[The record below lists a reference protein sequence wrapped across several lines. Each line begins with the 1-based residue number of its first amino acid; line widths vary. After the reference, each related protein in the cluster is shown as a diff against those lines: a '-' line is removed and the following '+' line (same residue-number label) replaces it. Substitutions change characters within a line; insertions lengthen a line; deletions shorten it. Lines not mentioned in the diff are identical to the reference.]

1 MAASTVSFLT
11 NSDRTGR
18 SDALDEALRRM
29 VSSTFVQGR
38 FRVAMPIIMAGGSA
52 ATVTVWPEGN
62 GETFMVS
69 DDGGALFEVMSGA
82 FSETIFRRVAKER
95 CDRYGASFDG
105 GSMLYLRVSSGRLR
119 GAIIAMAN
127 LMKEVVDV
135 TIERSVNQKA
145 RQIDLELWDK
155 LDRAFGGVSV
165 ERKAHLAGE
174 SSAVH
179 EFSAVVQTSKG
190 LIVFDTFSA
199 QGNSIN
205 SVYVKMA
212 DIGRSEAPPKAIAV
226 TKRMS
231 DIGPKLHLITSVA
244 QVIEIKIETSDLRRV
259 AFAA

>member
-11 NSDRTGR
+11 NSGRTRR
-18 SDALDEALRRM
+18 SDALEEALRTM
-29 VSSTFVQGR
+29 VSSKFVQGR
-38 FRVAMPIIMAGGSA
+38 FRVEMPVVMAGGSA

-69 DDGGALFEVMSGA
+69 DDGAALFEVMSGA
-82 FSETIFRRVAKER
+82 FSETIFRRVAKEW

-105 GSMLYLRVSSGRLR
+105 GSMLYLRVSRERLR

-135 TIERSVNQKA
+135 TIERSVDQKA
-145 RQIDLELWDK
+145 RQIDVELWDR

-174 SSAVH
+174 STAIH
-179 EFSAVVQTSKG
+179 EFSAIVQTAKG
-190 LIVFDTFSA
+190 LVAFDTFTA

-212 DIGRSEAPPKAIAV
+212 DVGRSETPPKAIAV
-226 TKRMS
+226 TRSLS
-231 DIGPKLHLITSVA
+231 DIGPKLNLITSVA
-244 QVIEIKIETSDLRRV
+244 QVIEINIETVDLQRV
-259 AFAA
+259 ALAA